1 MPKIF
6 TDPEFGPVTVTPRS
20 NARRI
25 TLRAKPE
32 GVFVSVP
39 PLTPLFLVRRTL
51 EQYRERLRQH
61 YRNRESRDRLHP
73 GGSWEGPHFRLT
85 VETAS
90 GPARQPRLIR
100 VSPEDPADSSA
111 DWVWRLVCP
120 ADTDFRRPE
129 IRERLRQAVLRA
141 LRTSARPLLAA
152 RLQDWSRR
160 TGLAFANLRIS
171 TARTRW
177 GSCSARRDI
186 SLSCF
191 LILLPEHL
199 SDYVILHE
207 LTHTVQMNHG
217 PRFHRLLDEL
227 TGGRSAALQQEL
239 RTFVPPYPES
249 VQKR

>member
-51 EQYRERLRQH
+51 EQYRERLRQ
-61 YRNRESRDRLHP
+61 
-73 GGSWEGPHFRLT
+73 
-85 VETAS
+85 
-90 GPARQPRLIR
+90 
-100 VSPEDPADSSA
+100 
-111 DWVWRLVCP
+111 
-120 ADTDFRRPE
+120 
-129 IRERLRQAVLRA
+129 AVLRA

-160 TGLAFANLRIS
+160 TGLAFTNLRIS